1 MSNDDSFTNIAPANG
16 QQPEEKA
23 QKNVLGDLNLNEESQ
38 DKPKKSKSAR
48 PKHGPD
54 PNAVKEVYDIDKI
67 C

>member
-1 MSNDDSFTNIAPANG
+1 MSNDDSFSNIAPANG

-48 PKHGPD
+48 SKTEPAGPK
-54 PNAVKEVYDIDKI
+54 EIYDIDKI